1 MTDIVYLLCLHIV
14 CQSLSKKDMFLTLL
28 YYHDQDA
35 KPSYALLLWHS
46 LIIWYYFV
54 TMYTVIISYMDCSCF
69 V

>member
-35 KPSYALLLWHS
+35 KPSYTLLLWQS
-46 LIIWYYFV
+46 NYFV
-54 TMYTVIISYMDCSCF
+54 LFCYYVYSYHF
-69 V
+69 LRGL